1 MQEDDPPG
9 RQWSVAENAINFK
22 TLLKSCCCCFFF
34 GLKLAEEPA
43 ICNFLLPPL
52 TSNIRGGTPLYE
64 HPYIRTVSFVVT
76 NQISI
81 NPKLSM
87 LPRGVV
93 PKKDGIWCLI
103 TDISSLLGSSI
114 YYYIPKEAFT
124 LHYAT
129 FHQALSLAAHHHG
142 PHGQTRSNKPSDTAQ
157 SARRTASHSASSGR
171 ATFTSIFA
179 TPLACDPIPCPL
191 PLLL

>member
-1 MQEDDPPG
+1 MQEDPPG

-34 GLKLAEEPA
+34 GLKLAEERA

-52 TSNIRGGTPLYE
+52 TSKIRGGTPLYE

-103 TDISSLLGSSI
+103 TDISSLLASLI
-114 YYYIPKEAFT
+114 YYYITKEAFT

-142 PHGQTRSNKPSDTAQ
+142 PHGQTRSNTPSDTDQ
-157 SARRTASHSASSGR
+157 SARRTANHSASSGR

-179 TPLACDPIPCPL
+179 TPLACDPVPCPL